1 MYWFSWC
8 AVWQF
13 IFGCKKY
20 RDGSVKNG
28 AFECT
33 FLSITGK
40 DRPGGELFT
49 SGANREGFV
58 R

>member
-1 MYWFSWC
+1 M
-8 AVWQF
+8 WQF